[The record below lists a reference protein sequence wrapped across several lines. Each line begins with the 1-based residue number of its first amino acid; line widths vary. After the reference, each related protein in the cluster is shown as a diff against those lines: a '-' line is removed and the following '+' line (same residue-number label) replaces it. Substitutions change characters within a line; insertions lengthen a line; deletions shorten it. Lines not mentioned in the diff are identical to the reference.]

1 MTRTRVFYGHEGAI
15 PPTGLRVR
23 SGGAPAAPADLA
35 DAAPDAA
42 LVGAVEIPDRTWKVP
57 QIDAFAVE
65 NGIDFPDGAKKPEK
79 LAAVDEWVANLPT
92 AEVIEATDPGELSE
106 LNDIQE

>member
-35 DAAPDAA
+35 DAVLDAA
-42 LVGAVEIPDRTWKVP
+42 LADMIEIPDSTWKVS

-65 NGIDFPDGAKKPEK
+65 NGIDFPEGAKKPEK

-92 AEVIEATDPGELSE
+92 AEIIAAGELPE
-106 LNDIQE
+106 LNDTQE